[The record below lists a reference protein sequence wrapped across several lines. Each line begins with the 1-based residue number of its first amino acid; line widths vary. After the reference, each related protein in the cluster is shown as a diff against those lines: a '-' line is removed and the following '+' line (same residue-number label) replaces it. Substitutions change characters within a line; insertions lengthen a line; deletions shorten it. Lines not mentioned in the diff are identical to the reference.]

1 MILFTR
7 LPLRI
12 RILLTSII
20 ILGSISLSFI
30 FFNLFVSLL
39 IVSFS
44 FILTIFI
51 ANKAVKDF
59 NSIYE
64 DINRTDLDPDYR
76 IVDRGPREIYR
87 ITRLVN
93 RLSGRLS
100 SQRDYEYTQNI
111 KLNSILNGMKE
122 GVIVVKTD
130 GFIDY
135 INPIA
140 MDLLNIDQTSSD
152 IYSTRLSNLNNN
164 PELNEIISNTIKNS
178 KSCTAELEFLET
190 NSYILVSTSVIFT
203 SENNNDV
210 NFDQEIIVLLTDLTF
225 LRRLNITRREFISNA
240 SHELRTPIA
249 AIKSSSETL
258 KMGAHKDPK
267 VSKKFLDLIF
277 DDAIRMENLVSELM
291 ELTRLESGDVILKKI
306 NISPIVLV
314 ENSYKRFSQICEDNE
329 ISLVIDKNLP
339 NKELLVSVD
348 TDKIDQVFANLINN
362 AIKWTDEGGEIKFSF
377 TEKETSLDINIIDNG
392 SGISS
397 DDLPHIFE
405 RFFKTDSSRSQD
417 GTGLG
422 LSICNH
428 IMELH
433 GGEIS
438 VESSEGI
445 GSTFTISLT
454 KISDQLTYS

>member
-93 RLSGRLS
+93 RISGKLS
-100 SQRDYEYTQNI
+100 SQRDYEYSQNI

-140 MDLLNIDQTSSD
+140 INLLNIDQTSSD

-178 KSCTAELEFLET
+178 KSYTAELEFLET
-190 NSYILVSTSVIFT
+190 NSYILVSTSMIFT
-203 SENNNDV
+203 YENNNDI
-210 NFDQEIIVLLTDLTF
+210 NSDQEIIVLLTDLTS

-258 KMGAHKDPK
+258 KMGAFNDPK
-267 VSKKFLDLIF
+267 VSEKFLDLIF
-277 DDAIRMENLVSELM
+277 EDAIRMENLVSELM
-291 ELTRLESGDVILKKI
+291 ELTRLESGDIILKKI

-438 VESSEGI
+438 VESSEGT
-445 GSTFTISLT
+445 GSTFTISLQ
-454 KISDQLTYS
+454 KFLIN

>member
-1 MILFTR
+1 MLLFTR

-12 RILLTSII
+12 RILLTSMI
-20 ILGSISLSFI
+20 ILGGISLSFI
-30 FFNLFVSLL
+30 FLNIIFSLL
-39 IVSFS
+39 VVSFS

-51 ANKAVKDF
+51 ANKAVRDF

-64 DINRTDLDPDYR
+64 DISRTDLDPDYR

-93 RLSGRLS
+93 RISGKLS

-178 KSCTAELEFLET
+178 KSYTAELEFMET

-258 KMGAHKDPK
+258 KMGAFNDPK
-267 VSKKFLDLIF
+267 VTKKFLDLIF
-277 DDAIRMENLVSELM
+277 EDAIRMENLVSELM

-362 AIKWTDEGGEIKFSF
+362 AIKWTDKGGEIKFSC
-377 TEKETSLDINIIDNG
+377 TEKETSVDINIIDNG

-397 DDLPHIFE
+397 DDIPHIFE

-433 GGEIS
+433 GGKIS

-445 GSTFTISLT
+445 GSTFTISLQ
-454 KISDQLTYS
+454 KYLIN

>member
-1 MILFTR
+1 M
-7 LPLRI
+7 
-12 RILLTSII
+12 
-20 ILGSISLSFI
+20 
-30 FFNLFVSLL
+30 
-39 IVSFS
+39 
-44 FILTIFI
+44 
-51 ANKAVKDF
+51 
-59 NSIYE
+59 
-64 DINRTDLDPDYR
+64 
-76 IVDRGPREIYR
+76 
-87 ITRLVN
+87 
-93 RLSGRLS
+93 
-100 SQRDYEYTQNI
+100 
-111 KLNSILNGMKE
+111 
-122 GVIVVKTD
+122 
-130 GFIDY
+130 
-135 INPIA
+135 
-140 MDLLNIDQTSSD
+140 
-152 IYSTRLSNLNNN
+152 
-164 PELNEIISNTIKNS
+164 
-178 KSCTAELEFLET
+178 ET

-258 KMGAHKDPK
+258 KMGAFNDPK
-267 VSKKFLDLIF
+267 VTKKFLDLIF
-277 DDAIRMENLVSELM
+277 EDAIRMENLVSELM

-362 AIKWTDEGGEIKFSF
+362 AIKWTDEGGEIKFSC
-377 TEKETSLDINIIDNG
+377 TEKETSVDINIIDNG

-397 DDLPHIFE
+397 DDIPHIFE

-433 GGEIS
+433 GGKIS

-445 GSTFTISLT
+445 GSTFTISLQ
-454 KISDQLTYS
+454 KYLIN